1 MKPTRGFTLQSHEP
15 ISVIGLLLIKSMNPN
30 CNRVT
35 KAISILPDALS
46 ATPHFISHFSPWTV
60 ATPSFHSPL
69 VSERTPAYLQMTMQ
83 DLCAELNQDDPTE
96 IKAIMEIMLS
106 KLMHEVLSG
115 SDKKNVRPSSSLHHP

>member
-1 MKPTRGFTLQSHEP
+1 MSQDHTLES
-15 ISVIGLLLIKSMNPN
+15 L
-30 CNRVT
+30 
-35 KAISILPDALS
+35 
-46 ATPHFISHFSPWTV
+46 WTV
-60 ATPSFHSPL
+60 AAPSFHSSL

-115 SDKKNVRPSSSLHHP
+115 SDKKNVRPSSSPHHP

>member
-1 MKPTRGFTLQSHEP
+1 M
-15 ISVIGLLLIKSMNPN
+15 IGLLLTKSKNYN
-30 CNRVT
+30 CNRIT
-35 KAISILPDALS
+35 KTISILPDALS
-46 ATPHFISHFSPWTV
+46 ATPHFISHFSSWTV
-60 ATPSFHSPL
+60 ATPSLHLPL

-115 SDKKNVRPSSSLHHP
+115 SDKKNVCPSSSPHHP

>member
-1 MKPTRGFTLQSHEP
+1 MRDEEIYGRVVQVR
-15 ISVIGLLLIKSMNPN
+15 I
-30 CNRVT
+30 NRLE
-35 KAISILPDALS
+35 SS
-46 ATPHFISHFSPWTV
+46 WTV

>member
-1 MKPTRGFTLQSHEP
+1 M
-15 ISVIGLLLIKSMNPN
+15 IGLLLTKSVNHN
-30 CNRVT
+30 CNRIT
-35 KAISILPDALS
+35 KAVPILPEAIS
-46 ATPHFISHFSPWTV
+46 ATPHFISHFSSWTV
-60 ATPSFHSPL
+60 VTPSFHSSL

-115 SDKKNVRPSSSLHHP
+115 SDKKNVRPPSSLHHP